1 MFVCSLQ
8 YPYFSIVL
16 LSIHVFNIRS
26 CSLEVDISVQIDIV
40 PRLFRLRGDNI
51 GAGERDL
58 V

>member
-1 MFVCSLQ
+1 M
-8 YPYFSIVL
+8 L

-58 V
+58 VRIYILSNRDPSDI